1 MNFNKELE
9 NLCYAALEKGPKK
22 KYEINEFVVNSILH
36 NDLSVGLIY
45 SLNNLGFRLESLK
58 KKGLVTNTANC
69 KDANEGLHSRGTW
82 FIKEK

>member
-9 NLCYAALEKGPKK
+9 YLCYAALEKGPKK